1 MGVPVTIPDMAVGDF
16 EARDV
21 QAVIVPDGLAIS
33 LLGQS
38 FLRHVPKVDIADD
51 TLTLSN

>member
-1 MGVPVTIPDMAVGDF
+1 MSVGDF

-21 QAVIVPDGLAIS
+21 QAVIIPDGPGIS

-38 FLRHVPKVDIADD
+38 FLSHVPKVDIADD
-51 TLTLSN
+51 KLTLSS

>member
-1 MGVPVTIPDMAVGDF
+1 MSEGEQRVLL
-16 EARDV
+16 
-21 QAVIVPDGLAIS
+21 VPDGLAVS

-38 FLRHVPKVDIADD
+38 FLRHVPKVDIAGD

>member
-16 EARDV
+16 EAHNV
-21 QAVIVPDGLAIS
+21 QAIIVPDGLPVS

-38 FLRHVPKVDIADD
+38 FLRHVPNVSIADNS
-51 TLTLSN
+51 LTLSN